1 MAEVTSPGFTLNDL
15 KNPAYWYRVGNQQKN
30 VYSLIYNI
38 NGKQY
43 TFLPTDYIQK
53 GWRDGNTQ
61 YVDKAFLNKNTL
73 NNIFEQGI
81 GVDLEGV
88 AADWALNGLKNTGF
102 DTKGILVPSS
112 VLSAAGVGSPVQY
125 QIDNSRNGGAVKGLT
140 EYNGQYIYAQDLTGD
155 RAKASYLD
163 ASGNRRAEFTK
174 VRGGFLGNL
183 IVDVAEGFASVPGL
197 PEIVSAVTGGSPL
210 VYASLKGLQTAGS
223 GGDLVDVVKSG
234 LTAWVAKGGL
244 EGLDPGLNKAVQTA
258 MVISN
263 ADNPVL
269 AVAEL
274 YGQEILE
281 DSGVSDAIEDAVA
294 GVVGE
299 DVINTLKTTI
309 EDNKNIANTALD
321 VAKGKDLSEAIVDNL
336 SGDIIEAS
344 GAETDN
350 EKALVAAAL
359 KGAEAADQGGDVLG
373 SAVEEYYTQGGDLGD
388 IDADLAGDID
398 FGIVDAIK
406 DGLTAAGDVIANV
419 AEPIKE
425 VAIQGGDVLADLAE
439 PAKDA
444 LINVGDQIADVPVDL
459 DPLDIA
465 QNVSEGLAQLEDDVV
480 AGGDVVADLAEPLK
494 EDLINLGDNIAEAGS
509 ALDDLVS
516 ENLPQVDVPELPSV
530 DLQEVALDTPE
541 FNLPEV
547 DMPELPEVQ
556 LPTVDL
562 MKFAGLLGGLTALS
576 AQTSGGGQVP
586 TDELGRSSYLTS
598 PQFAR
603 GLDPLGTIGMFGINK
618 A

>member
-88 AADWALNGLKNTGF
+88 AANWALNGLKNTGF

-125 QIDNSRNGGAVKGLT
+125 QIDNSRNGGAVRGLT
-140 EYNGQYIYAQDLTGD
+140 EYNGQYIYAQELTGD
-155 RAKASYLD
+155 RARASYLD

-197 PEIVSAVTGGSPL
+197 PEVVSAVTGGSPL

-299 DVINTLKTTI
+299 DVINTVKTTI

-373 SAVEEYYTQGGDLGD
+373 SAAEEYFAQGGDLGD

-398 FGIVDAIK
+398 FGIVDAVK
-406 DGLTAAGDVIANV
+406 DGLTAAGDVLANV

-444 LINVGDQIADVPVDL
+444 LISVGDEIADVPVDL
-459 DPLDIA
+459 DPFDIA

-494 EDLINLGDNIAEAGS
+494 DDLINLGDNLAEAGS

-516 ENLPQVDVPELPSV
+516 ENLPEIDVPELPSF
-530 DLQEVALDTPE
+530 DLPEVALDTPE
-541 FNLPEV
+541 LNLPEI
-547 DMPELPEVQ
+547 DGPDLSIQ
-556 LPTVDL
+556 KPTLDL
-562 MKFAGLLGGLTALS
+562 LDFAGLLSGFTLGLTEDQKKKAS
-576 AQTSGGGQVP
+576 PSGFIGDGTYRTQFDFAQNI
-586 TDELGRSSYLTS
+586 
-598 PQFAR
+598 
-603 GLDPLGTIGMFGINK
+603 DPLGTIGMFAPKNK